1 VRVLLIDFYDSFTF
15 NLAHYLEALEVELL
29 TKRYDQISA
38 ADFSQINAI
47 ILSPGPGLPHE
58 KEGLAD
64 ILDRFV
70 GKIPI
75 LGVCLGMQALVTH
88 LGGTLQNQKKVK
100 HGVAESIDIQGKSI
114 LFKDLPTQI
123 EVGLYHSWQVC
134 CPQTW
139 ITASSK
145 SGIPMAIEL
154 PEKKVY
160 AVQFHPE
167 SIMTP
172 DGKVILKNF
181 LHICKDEA
189 LV

>member
-1 VRVLLIDFYDSFTF
+1 MRVLLIDFYDSFTF

-38 ADFSQINAI
+38 SDFSQINAI

-58 KEGLAD
+58 KEGLAE
-64 ILDRFV
+64 ILDNYV

-100 HGVAESIDIQGKSI
+100 HGVSESIDVQGKSI
-114 LFKDLPTQI
+114 LFKNLPIQI

-145 SGIPMAIEL
+145 NGIPMAIEL
-154 PEKKVY
+154 PEHKVY
-160 AVQFHPE
+160 GVQFHPE

-172 DGKVILKNF
+172 NGMAILQNF
-181 LHICKDEA
+181 LHICTDEA